1 MGENAPSQVRLLKK
15 SLISLT
21 KLKQVTYLFE
31 KTKSTEN
38 IGKGALDK
46 KNLTI
51 VRLIKS
57 QVYLISNL
65 T

>member
-31 KTKSTEN
+31 KKVPK
-38 IGKGALDK
+38 IFGKEHLMK
-46 KNLTI
+46 I
-51 VRLIKS
+51 
-57 QVYLISNL
+57 
-65 T
+65 